1 MKHVQIIGDM
11 EQSKI
16 DTIFNYVANGYVKL
30 DITEYFWRDSLF
42 IRQHQEIRNI
52 IKTYVDGIILEG
64 KGNPIDAIRLIES
77 LDDPDSDYNFGEI
90 QWLINVVA
98 KYMYVAI
105 AYNNDEMKEK
115 FKDCHYPIDKYVIKN
130 LGVGECVDGVFDERI
145 YHKCQSIIRDKC
157 EHPLDF
163 DTEYWDVNYV
173 INNYDVQLLLNR
185 ADRIIKR

>member
-1 MKHVQIIGDM
+1 M

-42 IRQHQEIRNI
+42 IRQHKEIRNI

-64 KGNPIDAIRLIES
+64 KGNPIDAIKLIES

-115 FKDCHYPIDKYVIKN
+115 FKD
-130 LGVGECVDGVFDERI
+130 
-145 YHKCQSIIRDKC
+145 
-157 EHPLDF
+157 
-163 DTEYWDVNYV
+163 
-173 INNYDVQLLLNR
+173 
-185 ADRIIKR
+185 